1 MNRIAPQ
8 DLPQFLRR
16 YRFPG
21 GRIRAVRV
29 RHTAKAGTAV
39 EFRLTVREAIKDLG
53 AEPKAVRLTLR
64 VAGVEEFRFQMRPS
78 QPKAKVA
85 DARLAYL
92 NGLFYVTLDAILL
105 DPGERPQVHDFRASE
120 VFAAG
125 RELFWEETTSGEQ
138 PNS

>member
-1 MNRIAPQ
+1 MNRVAPQ

-21 GRIRAVRV
+21 GRIRAVRI
-29 RHTAKAGTAV
+29 RHSSKNGTVV
-39 EFRLTVREAIKDLG
+39 EFQLTVREAIKDLG

-78 QPKAKVA
+78 QPKAKIA

-92 NGLFYVTLDAILL
+92 NGHQRHFRMLGELRRDYWAIPWLHRYIWGATAAMLLILERTLN
-105 DPGERPQVHDFRASE
+105 HD
-120 VFAAG
+120 
-125 RELFWEETTSGEQ
+125 
-138 PNS
+138 